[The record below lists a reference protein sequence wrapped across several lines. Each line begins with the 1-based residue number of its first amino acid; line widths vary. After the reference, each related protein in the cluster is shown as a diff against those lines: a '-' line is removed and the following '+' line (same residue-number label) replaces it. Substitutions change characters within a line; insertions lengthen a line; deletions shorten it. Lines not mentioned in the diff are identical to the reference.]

1 MASRDSFACWGW
13 GLVPLGKAQ
22 ACAPNSF
29 PPFYSPAST
38 PAQSDPLP
46 EIWEWSLLA
55 SLHLVLDHYVYDI
68 EASGGE
74 AANTS
79 AMAFCV
85 FYHIHPGSTT
95 GDRW

>member
-1 MASRDSFACWGW
+1 M
-13 GLVPLGKAQ
+13 PLIH
-22 ACAPNSF
+22 SLLSVF
-29 PPFYSPAST
+29 LLPPQLS
-38 PAQSDPLP
+38 QSDPLP

-55 SLHLVLDHYVYDI
+55 SLHLVLDHYVYGI

-79 AMAFCV
+79 AMAFSV

-95 GDRW
+95 GDRR

>member
-1 MASRDSFACWGW
+1 M
-13 GLVPLGKAQ
+13 PLIH
-22 ACAPNSF
+22 SLLSILLL
-29 PPFYSPAST
+29 PPQLS
-38 PAQSDPLP
+38 QSDPLP

-55 SLHLVLDHYVYDI
+55 SLHLALDHYVYDI

-85 FYHIHPGSTT
+85 FYHVHPGSTT